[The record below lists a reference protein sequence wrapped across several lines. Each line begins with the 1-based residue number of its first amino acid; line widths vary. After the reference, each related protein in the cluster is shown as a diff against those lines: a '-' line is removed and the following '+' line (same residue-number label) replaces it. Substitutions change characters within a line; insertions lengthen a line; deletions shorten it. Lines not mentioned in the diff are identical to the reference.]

1 MKAEENAEAAYVK
14 AVEDAARQKAEH
26 EESAAKAAE
35 AEAAR
40 VKAEE
45 AAKAEGARVKAA
57 KAEAAHVKAVEDAAR
72 HKAKAEEAAAKERSH
87 QEAEEAAAKAAEAEA
102 ARVKAE
108 EAAKAEGARVK
119 AAKAEAAH
127 VKAVEDAARH
137 KAKAEEAAAKERSHQ
152 EAEEAAAKAAE
163 AEAARVKAEED
174 ALPFSQTDRH
184 ILDDHDFHC
193 LAESVPQLGNM
204 RRARRNCSPVPYGPL
219 SPKVQ
224 RVQQAPRTYMHNVLQ
239 AFRAAM
245 DGEMPASLRQVL
257 NGEASDILAMVVRY
271 VAAKTATYCFEGQCR
286 LTKAKLCL
294 TSHNFN
300 NVVKKDWPKDFI
312 VKTPLLQELTSEL
325 MTRYEEL
332 PSPQGQYKDD
342 MNSFVHGKMMSDDV
356 FDASLMLIA
365 QELQKSTKKRV
376 LVVPCFVWNV
386 CCDGTYSSASFN
398 YMKLSNF
405 RDQLVKSHDHIS
417 QFDFVL
423 SGVCLRG
430 HFAAVSVDVSKEK
443 ICVADPLNSYFTHT
457 EQLDFGGMMSKFMTL
472 EWDKL
477 VVGDVESPV
486 SLNNSF
492 VEPLTM
498 PNWSFE
504 TSAIKFQMRGSL
516 CCGPL
521 CILFNYHFVA
531 EETFDDDTLGMLAA
545 EWTSTAL
552 QRVRVHLMNLVLFD
566 GDDTRLPLDRVADVV
581 RAWRQDMHGRST
593 EKTISMEN
601 HVAKQLG
608 LIKLGTG
615 NIRYHARDPIFHLG
629 HKMPVPRGH
638 CEVLMMPFGRQDDKP
653 SWSQDQCSS
662 SLAHVLAVLAKR
674 ATGREYESTEVLEVI
689 RGQRE
694 FMEAYSHTFNL
705 PLRLRPEGNVT
716 DQVRLFSMAFGVSLC
731 VRGLIIDEEE
741 YMTMVSAAPPPTKWL
756 RERTSSAITHF
767 SAVAHAQPRHLRNLS
782 FGLGFAIV
790 DGVLESGVVS
800 AVIRSLRRWY
810 INTGRSKML
819 LFEEQGLMTVVP
831 FSEPAVRRRWEA
843 IIKEQEENE
852 TAMRH
857 PMVPQ

>member
-14 AVEDAARQKAEH
+14 AVEDAAARQKAED
-26 EESAAKAAE
+26 EESA
-35 AEAAR
+35 
-40 VKAEE
+40 
-45 AAKAEGARVKAA
+45 VKAA
-57 KAEAAHVKAVEDAAR
+57 KAEAAHVKSVEDAAQQ
-72 HKAKAEEAAAKERSH
+72 KA
-87 QEAEEAAAKAAEAEA
+87 EAEEAAAKA
-102 ARVKAE
+102 
-108 EAAKAEGARVK
+108 G
-119 AAKAEAAH
+119 
-127 VKAVEDAARH
+127 
-137 KAKAEEAAAKERSHQ
+137 SNTN
-152 EAEEAAAKAAE
+152 
-163 AEAARVKAEED
+163 
-174 ALPFSQTDRH
+174 PNCSFSQTDRH

-193 LAESVPQLGNM
+193 LAESVTQLGNM
-204 RRARRNCSPVPYGPL
+204 RRARLNCSPVPYGYL

-224 RVQQAPRTYMHNVLQ
+224 RVQQAAVAPRTYMHNVLQ
-239 AFRAAM
+239 AYRAAK

-257 NGEASDILAMVVRY
+257 NGEASDILTMVVRY
-271 VAAKTATYCFEGQCR
+271 VAAKTATATYCFEGQCR
-286 LTKAKLCL
+286 LMKAKLCL
-294 TSHNFN
+294 TSHIFN

-332 PSPQGQYKDD
+332 PSPQGQYKND

-443 ICVADPLNSYFTHT
+443 ICVADPLHSYFTHT
-457 EQLDFGGMMSKFMTL
+457 EQLDFGGMMLKFITL

-601 HVAKQLG
+601 HVARQLG

-615 NIRYHARDPIFHLG
+615 NIRYHARDPTFHLG
-629 HKMPVPRGH
+629 DKMPVPRGH

-662 SLAHVLAVLAKR
+662 TLAHVLAVLAKR

-694 FMEAYSHTFNL
+694 FMEAYSHTFHL
-705 PLRLRPEGNVT
+705 PMRLRPEGNVT

-831 FSEPAVRRRWEA
+831 FSQPSVRRKWEA